1 MLMTRLLKMLALVC
15 IMRDFRGL
23 DAHIIVLHYKDDEC
37 EKRKY
42 CKDEDRLLFAVARE
56 HSYSDRPFNPS
67 G

>member
-1 MLMTRLLKMLALVC
+1 
-15 IMRDFRGL
+15 MRDFRGL